1 MSVQNSEIVIYEEI
15 RKVARITLNNGKLNL
30 FNKEQVIAF
39 RDALLKVEN
48 NPKIRALLIQANGR
62 AFSAGFD
69 LKQMT
74 TDKSCLEVFRS
85 VGQEFIKILYYMTIP
100 TICLVHKYAIGIGCL
115 VPFAC
120 DFRFV
125 LKDIEFCLPEINYDF
140 MFPTHGGMTI
150 TPKICSNDSYAKYV
164 LMTGE
169 HIGWELAE
177 KFGLVTKTF
186 NTKEEMDKE
195 GLDFVTTL
203 SKKNPVTMAMIKG
216 CFEKCRDSSLKEGIF
231 IENEAAMINTSFPSE
246 KKVGIKQFIEKYQKY

>member
-1 MSVQNSEIVIYEEI
+1 MSEQNLEIVIYEEI
-15 RKVARITLNNGKLNL
+15 RKVARITLNNGELNI

-74 TDKSCLEVFRS
+74 DARSSLEVFRS

-100 TICLVHKYAIGIGCL
+100 TICLVHKYAIGIAYL

-125 LKDIEFCLPEINYDF
+125 LKDVEFCLPEINYNF

-150 TPKICSNDSYAKYV
+150 TPKICSNDSYAKYI

-169 HIGWELAE
+169 RIGWKLAE

-186 NTKEEMDKE
+186 ETKEEMEQE
-195 GLDFVTTL
+195 GLAFATTL
-203 SKKNPVTMAMIKG
+203 SKKNPASMTMIKA
-216 CFEKCRDSSLKEGIF
+216 CFEKCRDSSLEEGMP
-231 IENEAAMINTSFPSE
+231 IENEAAMINTSSPSE
-246 KKVGIKQFIEKYQKY
+246 KKVGIKQFIEKYQK